1 MFRSR
6 SSHAGQGI
14 DRPRIFGFERAN
26 AVLLVSGVVAVFVG
40 YVLLNSGST
49 TAAPLLLLLGYAV
62 LIPAGLIWGLGR
74 RNGEKDGE
82 GE

>member
-1 MFRSR
+1 MDRSR
-6 SSHAGQGI
+6 SRQAGQGV

-26 AVLLVSGVVAVFVG
+26 ALLLAAGVVAVFVG
-40 YVLLNSGST
+40 YYLLNSGST

-62 LIPAGLIWGLGR
+62 LVPAGLIWGLGGR
-74 RNGEKDGE
+74 GAEEENE